1 MTVFFLFLL
10 SLAVGCLTTQF
21 WVPGSDFGRGYF
33 QVNALVVLGLLGL
46 AIAVWLLYPLDP
58 FGART
63 TLGSVAMTIALL
75 AAFVYYGFIW
85 REAWAGS
92 RWPAALAL
100 VAAATAYLIAGH
112 SLIRTPTPLP
122 YRDLLITLNLATSAL
137 LLGWSLNTMLL
148 GHWYL
153 VVPGLRFR
161 HLVVFCQ
168 VLLGTVLA
176 RLLAM
181 GLTLLAAASVD
192 PLVEPH
198 PFRILIGLNGHG
210 MFFWF
215 RLAWGLAIPLLLAFM
230 SLSCARRRANQSATG
245 ILYVLVMGSLIGEI
259 TALYLTLITGVPV

>member
-46 AIAVWLLYPLDP
+46 AIAVWVLYPLDP

-100 VAAATAYLIAGH
+100 AAT
-112 SLIRTPTPLP
+112 S
-122 YRDLLITLNLATSAL
+122 L
-137 LLGWSLNTMLL
+137 LLS
-148 GHWYL
+148 
-153 VVPGLRFR
+153 PSSS
-161 HLVVFCQ
+161 
-168 VLLGTVLA
+168 
-176 RLLAM
+176 
-181 GLTLLAAASVD
+181 AASM
-192 PLVEPH
+192 PPMPRTSTTRGSEP
-198 PFRILIGLNGHG
+198 RD
-210 MFFWF
+210 
-215 RLAWGLAIPLLLAFM
+215 
-230 SLSCARRRANQSATG
+230 
-245 ILYVLVMGSLIGEI
+245 
-259 TALYLTLITGVPV
+259 ALR